1 MTAESDNNPG
11 AHRDAATAIA
21 RQRATPWRVNLCL
34 ARASPSCI
42 ALRAG
47 SLLAAPSG
55 PSAMCFLRHARG
67 FGWLDPSLRR
77 RSRRLL
83 DTKAASPRKW
93 DMRGRCPS
101 RIHDPRGSAKEGST
115 VVSTVKHTRAA
126 TSSITKLRLLRPS
139 CPDLLEPRIAPMNTN
154 NTSKENLRR
163 SRSPFVKIRAI
174 RG

>member
-1 MTAESDNNPG
+1 MTAELDNNPG

-101 RIHDPRGSAKEGST
+101 RFQSSCSRIKHAEIFPCFLALKAQNESPPFDLMPRLHGQAS
-115 VVSTVKHTRAA
+115 
-126 TSSITKLRLLRPS
+126 TSSVPHSLHS
-139 CPDLLEPRIAPMNTN
+139 PDE
-154 NTSKENLRR
+154 K
-163 SRSPFVKIRAI
+163 
-174 RG
+174 

>member
-1 MTAESDNNPG
+1 LRYARFGLSRQNPRLAAYGIRKSDRDVFHNTGLVLHRPCVNPLFENLPRPACPARKRLPIRVNSSNSWLKNAPCVDDAHPLG

-34 ARASPSCI
+34 ARA
-42 ALRAG
+42 
-47 SLLAAPSG
+47 LLAAPSG

-101 RIHDPRGSAKEGST
+101 RIHEPRGSAG
-115 VVSTVKHTRAA
+115 
-126 TSSITKLRLLRPS
+126 L
-139 CPDLLEPRIAPMNTN
+139 
-154 NTSKENLRR
+154 
-163 SRSPFVKIRAI
+163 
-174 RG
+174 